1 MPLKIGILT
10 TQDVEENRLL
20 VEAAEKRGHQ
30 ATLLYHTKCSLSIC
44 QNSPEIYY
52 EGQPIGKEFD
62 IIIPRVDKPHPEY
75 ALTVLRQFEAMHIFT
90 SETARAISIARDKLL
105 CAQRLL
111 KENIPFPS
119 TGFAYSKEDFHNIIK
134 TVGGVPLIIKLVEG
148 TEGVGV
154 FLADDMK
161 HAVNLLKTFK
171 QLSTPLIAQK
181 FIEESSGKDI
191 RAFVCGGRVMAA
203 IQRESEDNDFRANV
217 SQGGIAT
224 VIKLT
229 EEEEEIC
236 IKAARALKINVAGV
250 DLIRS
255 NQGPLI
261 IEINASLNFARKYM
275 EDAGI
280 DAADII
286 VGFAVDKYKEGL
298 KNAA

>member
-20 VEAAEKRGHQ
+20 IEAVEKLGHK
-30 ATLLYHTKCSLSIC
+30 AKLLHHTKCSLSIC

-52 EGQPIGKEFD
+52 ENKPIGKEFD

-75 ALTVLRQFEAMHIFT
+75 ALAVLRQFEAMHICI
-90 SETARAISIARDKLL
+90 SETPRAISIARDKLL

-111 KENIPFPS
+111 RENIPFPS
-119 TGFAYSKEDFHNIIK
+119 TGFAYSKEDFDSIIN

-154 FLADDMK
+154 FLADDTK

-203 IQRESEDNDFRANV
+203 IQRESDDNDFRANV
-217 SQGGIAT
+217 SQGGIAK
-224 VIKLT
+224 VIQLT

-236 IKAARALKINVAGV
+236 IKAARAVKINVAGV

-275 EDAGI
+275 EEAGI
-280 DAADII
+280 DAAKII
-286 VGFAVDKYKEGL
+286 VEFAINKYEEDL
-298 KNAA
+298 KAT